1 MIGEIIQ
8 FAGSVI
14 PDGYL
19 ECDGSAVSRD
29 TYSDLFD
36 VIGITYG
43 SGDGA
48 TTFNL
53 PDLTGKVAM
62 GASSTYTLGTN
73 GGEATHELTS
83 GELASHIH
91 VVPSHG
97 HANTIAAQTPSLS
110 HTITQAVFKY
120 TQLSGGGNRWGGS
133 GSSPWNGTAAKSMS
147 RSTNLAVT
155 AHAAT
160 ACTMSGGVTDCDALT
175 TDSVGADGS
184 HNNMMPFLSLTYLIR
199 CEPDVPPAPKM
210 YFFNGCLPV
219 GPNGG
224 YICGK
229 GRK

>member
-19 ECDGSAVSRD
+19 VCDGSAVSRTD
-29 TYSDLFD
+29 YADLFT
-36 VIGITYG
+36 VIGTTYG
-43 SGDGA
+43 SGDGS

-62 GASSTYTLGTN
+62 GASSTYTIGSS

-83 GELASHIH
+83 GEMASHAH
-91 VVPSHG
+91 TVPSHG
-97 HANTIAAQTPSLS
+97 HANTIGARTPSLS

-120 TQLSGGGNRWGGS
+120 TQLSGGTNRWGGS
-133 GSSPWNGTAAKSMS
+133 QANPYSSTSSKSMT

-160 ACTMSGGVTDCDALT
+160 ACTMTGGVTDCAALT
-175 TDSVGADGS
+175 TDSAGS
-184 HNNMMPFLSLTYLIR
+184 GTAHNNMMPYLALTYLI
-199 CEPDVPPAPKM
+199 C
-210 YFFNGCLPV
+210 YT
-219 GPNGG
+219 
-224 YICGK
+224 
-229 GRK
+229 